1 MSAMMPKDVSSRL
14 VVPVNSLAHPEFVRS
29 KIIRNGNFVWLYRK
43 TN

>member
-14 VVPVNSLAHPEFVRS
+14 VVPAHPEFVRS